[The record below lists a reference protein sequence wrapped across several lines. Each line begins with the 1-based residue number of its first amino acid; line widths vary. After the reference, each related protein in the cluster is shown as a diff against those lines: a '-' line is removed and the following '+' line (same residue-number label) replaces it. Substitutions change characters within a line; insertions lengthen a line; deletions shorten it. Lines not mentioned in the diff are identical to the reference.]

1 MAADRLIVSPPQP
14 GDKAMWRSLYDGY
27 AAFYKMPMN
36 DRIADTLWGW
46 LHDPAHVVEGLLAR
60 APDGTAIGL
69 AHFRAMPRPLAGA
82 TSGFLDDLYVAPA
95 MRGGG
100 VADALFDR
108 LSAIGR
114 ERGWSSLRW
123 LTADDNYR
131 ARAVYDRRARRTM
144 WITYQM
150 DL

>member
-1 MAADRLIVSPPQP
+1 MTSDRLIVSPPQP
-14 GDKAMWRSLYDGY
+14 GDKATWRAL
-27 AAFYKMPMN
+27 YKMPMD

-46 LHDPAHVVEGLLAR
+46 LHDSSHVVEGLLAR
-60 APDGTAIGL
+60 AGDGRAVGL
-69 AHFRAMPRPLAGA
+69 AHFRTMPRPLAGA
-82 TSGFLDDLYVAPA
+82 TCGFLDDLYVAPE

-100 VADALFDR
+100 GADALLDR
-108 LSAIGR
+108 LAAIGR

-131 ARAVYDRRARRTM
+131 ARAVYDRRAKRTT